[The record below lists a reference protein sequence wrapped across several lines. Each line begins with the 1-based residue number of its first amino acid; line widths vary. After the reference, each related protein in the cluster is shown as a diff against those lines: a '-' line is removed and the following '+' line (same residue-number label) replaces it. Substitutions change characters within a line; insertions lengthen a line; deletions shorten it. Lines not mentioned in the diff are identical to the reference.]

1 MMSEVSNTES
11 DLASFNPLHGGN
23 LIAASEHYG
32 IPVDQWIDL
41 STGMNPEPYSVGD
54 IPLSVFTELPYLKPE
69 FLSAAVSYY
78 GSDNFVAVSGSQ
90 SAIQALPT
98 LLPALPVLLPRIG
111 YQEHAKS
118 WQATHATTFYPSL
131 TIEEQSQFIDT
142 ALSDDSS
149 QHLVVINPNNPTG
162 VKLSPE
168 VLLAW
173 ASRLTNGGCLIVD
186 EAFMDITPD
195 HSLLNRAIPEN
206 VIVLR
211 SFGKFFGLAGIRLG
225 FVFASQKIRK
235 ELEQNLG
242 LWQVNGPAQYIASQ
256 ALIDT
261 EWQDRAANQIAQMQ
275 VRIQNALKP
284 LYDEYQPHVLND
296 SGLFISWLM
305 NTELAVLLA
314 DKLARQGILIRRIE
328 CSDSQSILRFG
339 LLSPNQT
346 LSLDITK

>member
-1 MMSEVSNTES
+1 MKDKS
-11 DLASFNPLHGGN
+11 SFTPLHGGN

-32 IPVDQWIDL
+32 IPVEQWIDL
-41 STGMNPEPYSVGD
+41 STGMNPEPYPVGD

-69 FLSAAVSYY
+69 FLSAAATYY

-90 SAIQALPT
+90 SAIQALPL
-98 LLPALPVLLPRIG
+98 LLPTLPVLLPSVG

-118 WQATHATTFYPSL
+118 WQTTHQTHFYPSL
-131 TIEEQSQFIDT
+131 TIEEQTGFIET
-142 ALSDDSS
+142 SLAENSS

-186 EAFMDITPD
+186 EAFMDLTPD

-225 FVFASQKIRK
+225 FVFASQELRAQ
-235 ELEQNLG
+235 LEQTLG

-256 ALIDT
+256 ALVDV
-261 EWQDRAANQIAQMQ
+261 EWQHRACEQIAQMQ
-275 VRIQNALKP
+275 VHTQNALMP
-284 LYDEYQPHVLND
+284 LYDAYQPIVLND

-305 NTELAVLLA
+305 KTELAVLLA
-314 DKLARQGILIRRIE
+314 DKLAQQGILIRRIE
-328 CSDSQSILRFG
+328 CSDDQSILRFG
-339 LLSPNQT
+339 LLTQDQT
-346 LSLDITK
+346 IAVAIHCYDDPVL